1 MITITQV
8 SYILALWEYKNF
20 QKAADS
26 CFITQPTLSM
36 QLKKAEE
43 SLGSPLFDRSSSP
56 LSLTDFGKAI
66 FPELRQIQDSML
78 HLEIKIK
85 QLEGNL
91 KEEVRIGIIPTI
103 AIYLV
108 PEFYSTWRKKLEN
121 ISIEIVELK
130 SEELL
135 LQLAERKI
143 DFGIMA
149 GPLQQDKLN
158 QQILFNESIDVF
170 TNEVDPP
177 SISRNALSE
186 LHPWLLTKGNCLR
199 TQMVNFCNINEVDK
213 DEWNYTGGNLDL
225 LVKMVLQEGGYTLIP
240 EYYSLPKELD
250 TYRKSLEE
258 AKPYRQ
264 IIGVFN
270 RNSIKMKSIQQI
282 IQHIQSSKGKDFEQ
296 GAFRDLLP
304 WR

>member
-8 SYILALWEYKNF
+8 SYILALWEHKNF

-43 SLGSPLFDRSSSP
+43 SLGNPLFDRSTSP

-66 FPELRQIQDSML
+66 LPELRQIQDSML
-78 HLEIKIK
+78 HLDIKIK

-135 LQLAERKI
+135 LQLADRKI
-143 DFGIMA
+143 DFGVMA

-170 TNEVDPP
+170 TNEVDTP
-177 SISRNALSE
+177 SISMNALSE

-240 EYYSLPKELD
+240 EYYSLPKELNA
-250 TYRKSLEE
+250 YRKSLEE

-282 IQHIQSSKGKDFEQ
+282 IQQIQSSKGKDFEQ
-296 GAFRDLLP
+296 GTLRDLLP

>member
-8 SYILALWEYKNF
+8 TYILALWEHKNF

-43 SLGSPLFDRSSSP
+43 SLGNSLFDRSSSP

-66 FPELRQIQDSML
+66 LPELQQIQESML

-91 KEEVRIGIIPTI
+91 KEEIRIGIIPTI
-103 AIYLV
+103 AVYLV

-121 ISIEIVELK
+121 ISIEIIELK
-130 SEELL
+130 SEDLL
-135 LQLAERKI
+135 LHLEERKI

-149 GPLQQDKLN
+149 GPLQKERLN

-170 TNEVDPP
+170 TNEVNTD
-177 SISRNALSE
+177 SISMNTLIE

-199 TQMVNFCNINEVDK
+199 TQMVNFCNINEADK
-213 DEWNYTGGNLDL
+213 DEWNYSGGNLDL

-240 EYYSLPKELD
+240 EYYSLPKELL
-250 TYRKSLEE
+250 TYRKPLEE
-258 AKPYRQ
+258 SKPYRQ
-264 IIGVFN
+264 IIGVYN
-270 RNSIKMKSIQQI
+270 RNSIKTQSIQQI
-282 IQHIQSSKGKDFEQ
+282 IKHIQSSKGKDFEQ
-296 GAFRDLLP
+296 GSFSDLLP
-304 WR
+304 WS